1 MKTSKNSTPWL
12 VRHQQNPQTT
22 LRLFCFTYAGGG
34 ASTFRLWPAGLP
46 EEVEV
51 CAVQLPGR
59 ENRIAEPLINAI
71 DKLVPIVCDAL
82 IVFCDPPFAF
92 FGHSTGALVAFELSR
107 ELRRRSAPLP
117 CHLLVSGSRAPH
129 IPESRPLHQL
139 PETDFLREL
148 RRFSGT
154 PEAVLQSKEL
164 MQIYIPILRAD
175 LALEEAYQH
184 RVEPPLDI
192 PIAAFGGTMDKEA
205 AADVLDPWARYTS
218 KAFTIEMIEGD
229 HFFLQSKRD
238 VLLRSLSDTLT
249 PYLIPN

>member
-1 MKTSKNSTPWL
+1 MNTRINSTPWL
-12 VRHQQNPQTT
+12 VRHQQESETK
-22 LRLFCFTYAGGG
+22 LRLFCFPYAGAR
-34 ASTFRLWPAGLP
+34 ASAFRLWPAGLP
-46 EEVEV
+46 GEVEA

-59 ENRIAEPLINAI
+59 ENRITEPLISAI
-71 DKLVPIVCDAL
+71 DELVPIVCDAL
-82 IVFCDPPFAF
+82 IADCDSPFAF
-92 FGHSTGALVAFELSR
+92 FGHSTGALVAFELIR

-129 IPESRPLHQL
+129 IPEPRPLHQL
-139 PETDFLREL
+139 SETDFLREL

-205 AADVLDPWARYTS
+205 AADVLNPWARYTS
-218 KAFTIEMIEGD
+218 RAFTLEMIDGD
-229 HFFLQSKRD
+229 HFFLHSNRD
-238 VLLRSLSDTLT
+238 VLLRSLSEILK
-249 PYLIPN
+249 PYMVPN

>member
-1 MKTSKNSTPWL
+1 MKTSINSTPWM
-12 VRHQQNPQTT
+12 VRHQQNPEAK

-34 ASTFRLWPAGLP
+34 ASALRLWPAGLP
-46 EEVEV
+46 GEVEV

-59 ENRIAEPLINAI
+59 ENRITEPLISAI
-71 DKLVPIVCDAL
+71 DKLVPVVCDAL
-82 IVFCDPPFAF
+82 IAYCDPPFAF

-129 IPESRPLHQL
+129 IPEPRPLHQL
-139 PETDFLREL
+139 PETEFLREL
-148 RRFSGT
+148 KRFSGT

-184 RVEPPLDI
+184 RVESPLDI
-192 PIAAFGGTMDKEA
+192 PISAFGGTMDKEA
-205 AADVLDPWARYTS
+205 ATDVLDPWAKYITS
-218 KAFTIEMIEGD
+218 SSILKCINAD
-229 HFFLQSKRD
+229 N
-238 VLLRSLSDTLT
+238 VLRK
-249 PYLIPN
+249 

>member
-1 MKTSKNSTPWL
+1 MNTKINSTSWL
-12 VRHQQNPQTT
+12 VRYQQEPQTT
-22 LRLFCFTYAGGG
+22 LRLFCFSYAGGG
-34 ASTFRLWPAGLP
+34 ASAFRLWPAGLP
-46 EEVEV
+46 GGVEV

-59 ENRIAEPLINAI
+59 ENRITEPLINAI

-82 IVFCDPPFAF
+82 IAFCDPPFAF

-117 CHLLVSGSRAPH
+117 CHLLISGSRAPH
-129 IPESRPLHQL
+129 IPEPNPLHKL
-139 PETDFLREL
+139 PKTDFLREL

-154 PEAVLQSKEL
+154 PEAVLQSEEL

-192 PIAAFGGTMDKEA
+192 PIAAFGGIMDKEA
-205 AADVLDPWARYTS
+205 AQDVLDPWAMYTS
-218 KAFTIEMIEGD
+218 TTFTLDMIEGN
-229 HFFLQSKRD
+229 HFFLHSNRD
-238 VLLRSLSDTLT
+238 ALLRLLSEILK
-249 PYLIPN
+249 PYMVPN